1 MVETSPATSIE
12 TPSYRSDVFFKSQSE
27 RIVFREHRFTH
38 DDLQVRQLI
47 DVHADYWTFAVAD
60 LGVDQVSVRT
70 SNGETKSLVGPTAIF
85 LPRFSVIEFLLKQG
99 TVHWCYLLSTGPA
112 PVPTSSGPSVFTLP
126 HLDRA
131 MELIKGPS
139 AQLMAWIHTQGN
151 SGVPI
156 EKNSYPHVVSLR
168 VKQLIDQRFREA
180 QDLSP
185 IFTELGFSSSAA
197 SRLFK
202 RTYGLS
208 PVQYRNQLR
217 VMQAGT
223 DLIFGAESVE
233 KAHLGVGLEDPS
245 YFYQRFREH
254 MNTTPARF
262 RVSCEMRLND
272 GVASLQT

>member
-1 MVETSPATSIE
+1 MVERSPSTTIE
-12 TPSYRSDVFFKSQSE
+12 TPSYRSDVFFKSPSE
-27 RIVFREHRFTH
+27 RIVLREHRFAWESE
-38 DDLQVRQLI
+38 QARELI

-60 LGVDQVSVRT
+60 LDEDLVSVRT
-70 SNGETKSLVGPTAIF
+70 SDGETKSLVGPTAIF
-85 LPRFSVIEFLLKQG
+85 LPGFSVVEFLLKRG
-99 TVHWCYLLSTGPA
+99 TVHWCYLLSTGAA
-112 PVPTSSGPSVFTLP
+112 PVSTSSGPLAFKL
-126 HLDRA
+126 HDLDCA
-131 MELIKGPS
+131 MDLIKGPS
-139 AQLMAWIHTQGN
+139 AQLAAWIQAHAILGL
-151 SGVPI
+151 SI
-156 EKNSYPHVVSLR
+156 EKNSYPHVVSVR

-262 RVSCEMRLND
+262 RVSSAPPGPNA
-272 GVASLQT
+272 VAPL

>member
-1 MVETSPATSIE
+1 MVELLPATTIE
-12 TPSYRSDVFFKSQSE
+12 TPSYRSDVFFKSPGE
-27 RIVFREHRFTH
+27 RIVLREHRFAY
-38 DDLQVRQLI
+38 DSEQARELI

-60 LGVDQVSVRT
+60 LDEDLVSVRT
-70 SNGETKSLVGPTAIF
+70 SDGETKSLVGPTAIF
-85 LPRFSVIEFLLKQG
+85 LPGFSIVEFLLKQG
-99 TVHWCYLLSTGPA
+99 TVHWCYLLSTGSAPA
-112 PVPTSSGPSVFTLP
+112 PTLPGPTAFMLP
-126 HLDRA
+126 HLECA
-131 MELIKGPS
+131 MDLIKGSS
-139 AQLMAWIHTQGN
+139 ARLEDWIHAQSCNGIA
-151 SGVPI
+151 I
-156 EKNSYPHVVSLR
+156 EKNSYPHVVSTR

-223 DLIFGAESVE
+223 DLIFGAESVH

-245 YFYQRFREH
+245 YFYLRFREH

-262 RVSCEMRLND
+262 RVSSAPPAPNV
-272 GVASLQT
+272 VASL